1 METVF
6 GDTSMA
12 SLTNEDVYSLS
23 QLIDAK
29 KFINEGTQ
37 ALLLR
42 NALICWFEN
51 SAMPTDSE
59 TYEKFEKNFRQ
70 NFFWKQLEQKEELAK
85 KLQMANTFGQI
96 PTQDQLKEMKLK
108 IDRMVN
114 DQNLA
119 TQSEID
125 RRDALVKVLRE
136 EFSSLK
142 KKVTLDNYFST
153 KAEI

>member
-23 QLIDAK
+23 QIIDAK

-51 SAMPTDSE
+51 SVMPSDSE

-70 NFFWKQLEQKEELAK
+70 NFFWKQLEQKEDLAK
-85 KLQMANTFGQI
+85 KL
-96 PTQDQLKEMKLK
+96 
-108 IDRMVN
+108 
-114 DQNLA
+114 
-119 TQSEID
+119 
-125 RRDALVKVLRE
+125 
-136 EFSSLK
+136 
-142 KKVTLDNYFST
+142 
-153 KAEI
+153 